1 MAVGVIGVRG
11 PGSHGNGV
19 QGQGGHHG
27 VESGVG
33 GLRKHGEAPGGEGGG
48 ELQGHQ
54 GQGGDEG
61 GQGDAPYGTAVG
73 NAGRCLVRGGDHV
86 QSVSSDEEG
95 YRTRPRR
102 RARATACTRSFTPS
116 FW

>member
-1 MAVGVIGVRG
+1 MQEAQDRLTAQCGRQQQQGDGLRHRRHVLGLAMAVGVIGVRG

-33 GLRKHGEAPGGEGGG
+33 GLREHGETAGGEGGG

-54 GQGGDEG
+54 DQGGDE
-61 GQGDAPYGTAVG
+61 
-73 NAGRCLVRGGDHV
+73 
-86 QSVSSDEEG
+86 
-95 YRTRPRR
+95 
-102 RARATACTRSFTPS
+102 
-116 FW
+116 